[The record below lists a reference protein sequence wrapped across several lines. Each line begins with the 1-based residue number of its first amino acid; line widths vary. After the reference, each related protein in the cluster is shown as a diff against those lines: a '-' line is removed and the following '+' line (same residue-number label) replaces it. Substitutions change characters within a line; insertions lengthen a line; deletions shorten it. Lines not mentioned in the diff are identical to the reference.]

1 MGVAWGLI
9 RNTGSQLS
17 SDLPVCISA
26 RSLGNSDVAGFGR
39 TGLKEATDEKGNCV
53 LRRSLVECREKEP
66 TERGRGESQLGR
78 CVAWHPRASLRRE
91 QAVRLS
97 SVKMA
102 VPAGQWRDV
111 LEPGWRFARVYR
123 LGANA

>member
-1 MGVAWGLI
+1 MGVAWELI

-53 LRRSLVECREKEP
+53 PRRSLVECREKEP

-102 VPAGQWRDV
+102 VPAGQWRDL
-111 LEPGWRFARVYR
+111 LELGWRVCPGFP
-123 LGANA
+123 LGR